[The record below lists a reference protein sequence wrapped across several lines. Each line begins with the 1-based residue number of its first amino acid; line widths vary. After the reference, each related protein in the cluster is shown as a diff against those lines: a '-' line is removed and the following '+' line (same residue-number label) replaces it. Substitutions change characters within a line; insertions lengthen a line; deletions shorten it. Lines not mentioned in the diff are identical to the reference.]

1 MRGSLDQGELPRGS
15 DPEDDSGRM
24 SQSLPDTQESVGSRG
39 HGVSKKWPV
48 SSLGSLQPQGMLRH

>member
-1 MRGSLDQGELPRGS
+1 MQWPPRGWAPSPGGNKVRGSLDQGELPRGS

-39 HGVSKKWPV
+39 HGVSKK
-48 SSLGSLQPQGMLRH
+48 